1 MPGRGAQPA
10 GGCGA
15 RRIPGPFAPAESRA
29 ETEGNDMTEQLLL
42 LSATAATLGVVH
54 TAIGPDHYV
63 PFIAM
68 SRAGGW
74 SMRKTMMVTV
84 LCGVG
89 HVLSSVA
96 IGMVGIAFGV
106 AVLRLE
112 SIEAA
117 RGDLA
122 GWLLLGFG
130 AAYMVWGIRR
140 AVRDRPH
147 THAHVHADGT
157 VHAHE
162 HTHAA
167 EHLHVHDHARNA
179 EGAGGKRSLT
189 PWVLFTIFL
198 FGPCEPLIPLL
209 MYPAAQGR
217 FVDVVIVSFLFAV
230 ATIGTMSVIVFG
242 VCFGAERIPSRLRA
256 SLVRSGGGMQRYV
269 HAIAGCVVLV
279 CGLAIKAGL

>member
-1 MPGRGAQPA
+1 MPGRGAQPV
-10 GGCGA
+10 GGCCA
-15 RRIPGPFAPAESRA
+15 RRRPGPIAPAESRA
-29 ETEGNDMTEQLLL
+29 EAEGNDMTEQLLL

-74 SMRKTMMVTV
+74 SLRKTMIVTV

-112 SIEAA
+112 TIEAA

-122 GWLLLGFG
+122 GWLLLAFG

-140 AVRDRPH
+140 AMRNRPH

-167 EHLHVHDHARNA
+167 EHLHVHDHAERGG
-179 EGAGGKRSLT
+179 GAGSKGSLT

-209 MYPAAQGR
+209 IYPAAQGR
-217 FVDVVIVSFLFAV
+217 FVDVVIVSLIFAV
-230 ATIGTMSVIVFG
+230 ATIGTMSVIVFA
-242 VCFGAERIPSRLRA
+242 VCFGAARVPSPLRA
-256 SLVRSGGGMQRYV
+256 ALIRPGGAMQRYA

>member
-1 MPGRGAQPA
+1 
-10 GGCGA
+10 
-15 RRIPGPFAPAESRA
+15 
-29 ETEGNDMTEQLLL
+29 MTEQLLV

-74 SMRKTMMVTV
+74 SLRKTMMVTF
-84 LCGVG
+84 LCGLG
-89 HVLSSVA
+89 HVLGSVA

-106 AVLRLE
+106 AVLSLE
-112 SIEAA
+112 TIEAA

-122 GWLLLGFG
+122 GWLLLSFG

-140 AVRDRPH
+140 AVRNRPH
-147 THAHVHADGT
+147 THAHRHADGT
-157 VHAHE
+157 VHVHE

-167 EHLHVHDHARNA
+167 EHLHVHDHAERGG
-179 EGAGGKRSLT
+179 GAGSKGSLT

-217 FVDVVIVSFLFAV
+217 FIDVVIVSVIFAV
-230 ATIGTMSVIVFG
+230 ATIGTMSVIVFA
-242 VCFGAERIPSRLRA
+242 VCYGAERMPSRRRTMLEGF
-256 SLVRSGGGMQRYV
+256 GGRIQRYA
-269 HAIAGCVVLV
+269 HAIAGCVVLA
-279 CGLAIKAGL
+279 CGLAIKMGL